1 MGRENSGLSFSACEM
16 STVNHRIVQ
25 GGISKTWSVDL
36 CIKAEYLK
44 RGQWVSVG
52 LLQLYK

>member
-44 RGQWVSVG
+44 RGQWVSAG